1 MVGDRHKELMMDPNF
16 YKIELYER
24 ERRKDE
30 IRQAQKARLAR
41 SGANVDQS
49 PWPSRLQSSFGRAL
63 ANFGTRLYQFG
74 SRMAGTTVSDQHPAS
89 NSYLELNSSSTPGA
103 L

>member
-1 MVGDRHKELMMDPNF
+1 MDPNF

-30 IRQAQKARLAR
+30 VRQAQEARLAR
-41 SGANVDQS
+41 SGAIVDKS
-49 PWPSRLQSSFGRAL
+49 PWLSKLQSSLGRAL
-63 ANFGTRLYQFG
+63 ASFGTRLYHFG
-74 SRMAGTTVSDQHPAS
+74 SRMAGTNISDQPPAS
-89 NSYLELNSSSTPGA
+89 NPCLELNSSSSPGA

>member
-1 MVGDRHKELMMDPNF
+1 MDPNF

-30 IRQAQKARLAR
+30 VRQAQEAQLARLAR
-41 SGANVDQS
+41 SSAIVDQS
-49 PWPSRLQSSFGRAL
+49 PWPSRLQSSLGRAL

-89 NSYLELNSSSTPGA
+89 NSCLELNSSSTPGA